1 MDIDNSLWMDTLINK
16 LERKARDRR
25 DSLKGYWK
33 GDWEGYSST
42 LSPMLGTEE
51 SIRND
56 IRRRERMAE
65 AMYDI

>member
-1 MDIDNSLWMDTLINK
+1 MDSDNTLWLESVINK
-16 LERKARDRR
+16 LQREARSRR
-25 DSLKGYWK
+25 DSLKG
-33 GDWEGYSST
+33 DWDGYSSSI
-42 LSPMLGTEE
+42 SPMLGTEE

>member
-1 MDIDNSLWMDTLINK
+1 MGTDNTSWLEAVINK
-16 LERKARDRR
+16 LEREARSRRDR
-25 DSLKGYWK
+25 LK
-33 GDWEGYSST
+33 GDWSGYSSE

-65 AMYDI
+65 AMYEI

>member
-16 LERKARDRR
+16 LEREARRRR
-25 DSLKGYWK
+25 DSLKG
-33 GDWEGYSST
+33 DWVGYSSE

-65 AMYDI
+65 ACYDI

>member
-1 MDIDNSLWMDTLINK
+1 MGTDNTLWLESVINK
-16 LERKARDRR
+16 LQRQARDRR
-25 DSLKGYWK
+25 DSLKG
-33 GDWEGYSST
+33 DWNGYSSE

-65 AMYDI
+65 VMYDI

>member
-1 MDIDNSLWMDTLINK
+1 MGTDNTLWLEAVINK
-16 LERKARDRR
+16 LQREASSRR
-25 DSLKGYWK
+25 DHPKGNW
-33 GDWEGYSST
+33 DGYSSE

-65 AMYDI
+65 AMYDV